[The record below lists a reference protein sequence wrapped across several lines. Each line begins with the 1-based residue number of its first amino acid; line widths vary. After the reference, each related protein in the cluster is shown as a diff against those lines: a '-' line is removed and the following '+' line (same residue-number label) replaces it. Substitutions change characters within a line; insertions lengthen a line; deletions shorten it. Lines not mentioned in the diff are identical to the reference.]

1 MPVINWPLNPTLNQT
16 YTQNGKTWVWNGYA
30 WSTVASLGS
39 GTSGT
44 SGTNGAPGTNGTS
57 GTSGAAGTNGTSGTS
72 GGVGPQG
79 PPGTAAA
86 LEASNTKVYDLYEV
100 FGLNSQLGSNTMAQV
115 FPAVYGT
122 YNDSVWSNSA
132 TYGKAYTVWKN
143 HYVPRFR
150 QWGATIIPQ
159 DFANLDWGSVCH
171 MEALWRGHF
180 LAINKDQLVVSFNTI
195 VWPRG
200 VYRLKFPIFV
210 AQGGMKGKGPGIPR
224 VASGAHNCTI
234 FQVDHNNWMGGPSGQ
249 SKGLQDRT
257 PIRTPAYGDGPSFS
271 TSQYLENAFCGEF
284 TVHGQGATWQD
295 RSYVMH
301 GVGWYGA
308 GEVSTL
314 DRIYARNL
322 NSHGLYVTGGP
333 TVIREISAF
342 DNNGAGVLVEGNGLG
357 NVKIEQISGDD
368 NGLGNLYGKNPGTIT
383 FGTIKHETGLSRARG
398 RAIKNN
404 PSIMAEGAINIS
416 GQTVTHAQG
425 GAGTFLPALVYMNH
439 AVSPGSRFKVDSTI
453 AWNYYALAIDLSEKA
468 AVVGS
473 SGNVGQT
480 TFTGT
485 MSLAAG
491 HQVNRRSVKVKIY
504 KDQDGSSLFFFDN
517 DRDGFRSLAVS
528 SGTNTVSFTLPASAL
543 TPIEA
548 GTVYVR
554 NSSARIVAQVRI
566 GADGVARF
574 YDPNYGIYTT
584 SPIGA
589 TGTLDPSTG
598 AATLTFNPGEIAS
611 GLTVFYKYPND
622 VIAIDNGTGTIV
634 GIPGVSGTINYTTGA
649 YSITLPAGEA
659 MGSTQNSGILYS
671 SSTMYRHQGGGPEYA
686 GLELKWK
693 SGSLNGTVT
702 TDWGPTVNKE
712 YYGGNGRAGVGGS
725 VGAFNFVN
733 GTPTFDITNGLKKAY
748 YNVSVTANTQVAV
761 PPGEAALHTGI
772 IRVYVND
779 VTFNNIGT
787 TNKYL
792 LDTLR
797 VTPAG
802 TVEAFVSGSWVATTV
817 NNVTT
822 SQAIATLANGVTY
835 SIEILI
841 PGAGITVGQV
851 LGRTGEA
858 SLFFTSQPFLN
869 DINLELFGA
878 TDLTTPNLQAY
889 NIQFV

>member
-1 MPVINWPLNPTLNQT
+1 MPVINWPLNPALNQT

-44 SGTNGAPGTNGTS
+44 SGTNGAPGTSGTS
-57 GTSGAAGTNGTSGTS
+57 GTSGAPGTSGTSGTS

-79 PPGTAAA
+79 PPGTAGA

-100 FGLNSQLGSNTMAQV
+100 FGLNSVLGSNTMAQV

-122 YNDSVWSNSA
+122 YNDTVWSNSA
-132 TYGKAYTVWKN
+132 TYGKAYTAWKN

-159 DFANLDWGSVCH
+159 DFANLDWGTVCH

-180 LAINKDQLVVSFNTI
+180 LAIDQNQLVVSFNTI
-195 VWPRG
+195 IWPRG
-200 VYRLKFPIFV
+200 VYRLRFPIFV
-210 AQGGMKGKGPGIPR
+210 AQGGLKGKGPGIPR
-224 VASGAHNCTI
+224 IATGAHNCTI
-234 FQVDHNNWMGGPSGQ
+234 FQVDHNNWLGGPSGA
-249 SKGLQDRT
+249 SKGLLDKT
-257 PIRTPAYGDGPSFS
+257 PIRTPAYGGNPGFS

-284 TVHGQGATWQD
+284 TVHGQASTWQD
-295 RSYVMH
+295 KSYVMH

-322 NSHGLYVTGGP
+322 NNHGLYVTGGP

-342 DNNGAGVLVEGNGLG
+342 DNNGAGVLVESNGLG

-383 FGTIKHETGLSRARG
+383 FDTIKHETGLSRARG

-404 PSIMAEGAINIS
+404 PSVMAEGAINIT
-416 GQTVTHAQG
+416 GQSITHAQG
-425 GAGTFLPALVYMNH
+425 ASGTYLPALVYMNH
-439 AVSPGSRFKVDSTI
+439 SISPGSRFKVDSTI
-453 AWNYYALAIDLSEKA
+453 GWNFYGPVIDISEITQVAGSA
-468 AVVGS
+468 AA
-473 SGNVGQT
+473 GQT

-485 MSLAAG
+485 IALSAG
-491 HQVNRRSVKVKIY
+491 FQVNRRSVRAKVY
-504 KDQDGSSLFFFDN
+504 KDADTSTLTSFDN
-517 DRDGFRSLAVS
+517 DRDGFRAQAINSA
-528 SGTNTVSFTLPASAL
+528 TNTVSFTLPASAL

-554 NSSARIVAQVRI
+554 NSTSRIVAQVRI

-574 YDPNYGIYTT
+574 YDPNYGPSIV

-589 TGTLDPSTG
+589 TGTIDPSTG
-598 AATLTFNPGEIAS
+598 AATLTFNPGETAS
-611 GLTVFYKYPND
+611 NLTVFYRYPND

-649 YSITLPAGEA
+649 YSITLPASEA
-659 MGSTQNSGILYS
+659 MTNSQNSGITYS
-671 SSTMYRHQGGGPEYA
+671 SSSIYKHQFGGPSYS
-686 GLELKWK
+686 GFELKWK
-693 SGSLNGTVT
+693 SGVPATVT
-702 TDWGPTVNKE
+702 TDHAFPIQRE

-725 VGAFNFVN
+725 QGAFNFTN
-733 GTPTFDITNGLKKAY
+733 GTPTFDITNGLKKVY
-748 YNVSVTANTQVAV
+748 YNVAVAANTQVNV
-761 PPGEAALHTGI
+761 PAGEASLHTGI
-772 IRVYVND
+772 IRVYIND
-779 VTFNNIGT
+779 VTFNNIGGGT
-787 TNKYL
+787 SKYL

-797 VTPAG
+797 VTSAG
-802 TVEAFVSGSWVATTV
+802 AVEAFVAGSWVAASVT
-817 NNVTT
+817 NVITA
-822 SQAIATLANGVTY
+822 QAIATLSNNIAYT
-835 SIEILI
+835 IEISI
-841 PGAGITVGQV
+841 PGVGITVGQV
-851 LGRTGEA
+851 LGKTGET
-858 SLFFTSQPFLN
+858 SLFFNSQPYFN

-878 TDLTTPNLQAY
+878 TDLTTPNLQSY
-889 NIQFV
+889 NIQFI